1 MRSGTC
7 AWGLLRL
14 VREPEVSPVGADGTD
29 VVTEPL
35 TTATVV
41 TITNR
46 AGTPL
51 RTTQHAETGRSRQ
64 TPERKAGPGAR
75 TGSSFSAVPEHN
87 EVIAGRYR
95 LLAPAGRGAAGV
107 VWRARDERLDR
118 VVALKFLTSG
128 DVERVVREGRV
139 AARLRHPHA
148 ISVHD
153 VVDHAGRTCLV
164 LEYLPS
170 HTLADLVDTGPLPES
185 LVAGVGWQVASA
197 LAAAHAAGI
206 VHRDVSPFNIL
217 LTDDGT
223 AKIADFGI
231 ARAIGEGT
239 VTDGRAVVGTPAYWA
254 PEVAAGE
261 GAVFA
266 SDVYSLAATLYAA
279 REGHPPCAQP
289 PTSTGPLNDVLAQ
302 ALRHDPADRPTMAE
316 FCALLDGVVV
326 ERPQTQVL
334 DEPPTEP
341 RTRRPIWRR
350 TATLIAAAALVAGG
364 ITIGLSLRDQA
375 TTPEAQPE
383 QRPQPTTPTTT
394 TPAPT
399 TTPVLTTSTTPPPSP
414 EGCTA
419 SFKITNQWPG
429 GYQAEVTIRNAT
441 DQPLAN
447 WSVTWPQDQG
457 HAISNL
463 WNGTF
468 TVASGTFTVTNL
480 SHNAR
485 IPAGSQ
491 TTFGFT
497 ANAPSTPTPNPTCT
511 TP

>member
-1 MRSGTC
+1 M
-7 AWGLLRL
+7 
-14 VREPEVSPVGADGTD
+14 
-29 VVTEPL
+29 
-35 TTATVV
+35 
-41 TITNR
+41 
-46 AGTPL
+46 
-51 RTTQHAETGRSRQ
+51 
-64 TPERKAGPGAR
+64 
-75 TGSSFSAVPEHN
+75 PEHN

-118 VVALKFLTSG
+118 VVALKFLNSG
-128 DVERVVREGRV
+128 DGERVVREGRV
-139 AARLRHPHA
+139 AARLRHPHV

-153 VVDHAGRTCLV
+153 VVDHGGRTCLV

-197 LAAAHAAGI
+197 LAAAHAAGV

-279 REGHPPCAQP
+279 REGHPPCAEAQ
-289 PTSTGPLNDVLAQ
+289 TSTGPLAEVLARG
-302 ALRHDPADRPTMAE
+302 LSRDPAERPTMAE
-316 FCALLDGVVV
+316 FCALLDEVVT
-326 ERPQTQVL
+326 ERPQTLVL
-334 DEPPTEP
+334 DDPPEKP
-341 RTRRPIWRR
+341 RRSAWRK
-350 TATLIAAAALVAGG
+350 TTLLTAAAALVAAG
-364 ITIGLSLRDQA
+364 ITIGLSLRDRDRDPA
-375 TTPEAQPE
+375 STPDAQTQTDAQTRAE
-383 QRPQPTTPTTT
+383 TQTQTETQPQDQTEPQNQPTTT
-394 TPAPT
+394 TAA
-399 TTPVLTTSTTPPPSP
+399 LPPP
-414 EGCTA
+414 EICTVR
-419 SFKITNQWPG
+419 FTITNQWPG
-429 GYQAEVTIRNAT
+429 GYQAEVTIDNAA
-441 DQPLAN
+441 DRPLAN
-447 WSVTWPQDQG
+447 WAVTWPQEAG

-463 WNGTF
+463 WNG
-468 TVASGTFTVTNL
+468 AFTVTAGKITVTNAP
-480 SHNAR
+480 HNAR
-485 IPAGSQ
+485 IPVGGR

-497 ANAPSTPTPNPTCT
+497 ANAPSTPQPQPTCT
-511 TP
+511 TGD

>member
-1 MRSGTC
+1 
-7 AWGLLRL
+7 
-14 VREPEVSPVGADGTD
+14 
-29 VVTEPL
+29 
-35 TTATVV
+35 
-41 TITNR
+41 
-46 AGTPL
+46 
-51 RTTQHAETGRSRQ
+51 
-64 TPERKAGPGAR
+64 
-75 TGSSFSAVPEHN
+75 VPDHN

-153 VVDHAGRTCLV
+153 VVDHAGRACLV

-170 HTLADLVDTGPLPES
+170 HTLADLVDAGPLPES

-289 PTSTGPLNDVLAQ
+289 PTSTGPLSDVLAQ
-302 ALRHDPADRPTMAE
+302 ALRRDPADRPTMAE
-316 FCALLDGVVV
+316 FCALLDEVVV
-326 ERPQTQVL
+326 ERPHTQVL
-334 DEPPTEP
+334 DEPPTDP
-341 RTRRPIWRR
+341 RPRRPVWRR
-350 TATLIAAAALVAGG
+350 TAILAAAAALVAGG
-364 ITIGLSLRDQA
+364 ITIGLSLRDES
-375 TTPEAQPE
+375 TTPEAQTAPS
-383 QRPQPTTPTTT
+383 QPTTSTTTATTTT
-394 TPAPT
+394 TP
-399 TTPVLTTSTTPPPSP
+399 PPP
-414 EGCTA
+414 EVCTA
-419 SFKITNQWPG
+419 RFKITNQWPG
-429 GYQAEVTIRNAT
+429 GYQAEVTVRNAT
-441 DQPLAN
+441 DQALAN
-447 WSVTWPQDQG
+447 WSVTWPQESG

-468 TVASGTFTVTNL
+468 TVTAGAFTVTNL

-485 IPAGSQ
+485 IPTGGQ

-497 ANAPSTPTPNPTCT
+497 ANAPSPPSPQPTCT
-511 TP
+511 TK

>member
-1 MRSGTC
+1 M
-7 AWGLLRL
+7 
-14 VREPEVSPVGADGTD
+14 
-29 VVTEPL
+29 
-35 TTATVV
+35 
-41 TITNR
+41 
-46 AGTPL
+46 
-51 RTTQHAETGRSRQ
+51 
-64 TPERKAGPGAR
+64 
-75 TGSSFSAVPEHN
+75 PEHN

-118 VVALKFLTSG
+118 VVALKFLTTG
-128 DVERVVREGRV
+128 DGDRERVVREGRV
-139 AARLRHPHA
+139 AARLRHPHV

-153 VVDHAGRTCLV
+153 VVDHGGRTCLV

-197 LAAAHAAGI
+197 LAAAHAAGV

-289 PTSTGPLNDVLAQ
+289 TTSTGPLAEVLAR
-302 ALRHDPADRPTMAE
+302 ALRHDPAERPTMAE
-316 FCALLDGVVV
+316 FCALLDEVVT
-326 ERPQTQVL
+326 ERPQTRVL
-334 DEPPTEP
+334 DDPPEVP
-341 RTRRPIWRR
+341 RRSAWRR
-350 TATLIAAAALVAGG
+350 TTVLTTAAALVAAG
-364 ITIGLSLRDQA
+364 ITIGLSLRTPDP
-375 TTPEAQPE
+375 TPEAQP
-383 QRPQPTTPTTT
+383 QPTTT
-394 TPAPT
+394 T
-399 TTPVLTTSTTPPPSP
+399 TTSTVVPPPP
-414 EGCTA
+414 EVCTA
-419 SFKITNQWPG
+419 RFTITNQWPG
-429 GYQAEVTIRNAT
+429 GYQAEVTIHNT
-441 DQPLAN
+441 GDQTLVN
-447 WSVTWPQDQG
+447 WAVTWPQEAG

-468 TVASGTFTVTNL
+468 TVTAGKITVTNAP
-480 SHNAR
+480 HNAR
-485 IPAGSQ
+485 IPAGGH

-497 ANAPSTPTPNPTCT
+497 ANAPSTPQPHPTCT
-511 TP
+511 TRTT